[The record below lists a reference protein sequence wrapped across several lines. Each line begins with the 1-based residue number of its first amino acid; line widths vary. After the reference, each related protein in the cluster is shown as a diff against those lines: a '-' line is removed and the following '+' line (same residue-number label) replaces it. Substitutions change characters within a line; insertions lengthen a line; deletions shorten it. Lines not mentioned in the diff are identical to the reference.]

1 MVMRTFEIN
10 KITFKVEKKRQ
21 NDVMK
26 KLTELYG
33 DKLKITK
40 SGNEISVSGDLH
52 NYKLRRKVLW
62 ILSGGKHG
70 KNV

>member
-10 KITFKVEKKRQ
+10 KISFKVEKKRQ
-21 NDVMK
+21 KGVIK
-26 KLTELYG
+26 QLTDLYG

-40 SGNEISVSGDLH
+40 TGNEISVSGDLH
-52 NYKLRRKVLW
+52 NYKLRRKILW